1 MGLIALRL
9 IQQIINFAAADAKS
23 GKQTV
28 NTQPLADFIK
38 AHYPLLG
45 VLVGSFL
52 IASSMGTY
60 TNWDAQLEYEA
71 AVATATQGFPTL
83 STGLMINQ
91 PPLGFYTSAATF
103 QLFGASYQNAVSLTT
118 LFGVAATALVY
129 ALGALLYDR
138 KTGLV
143 ASALFALVPWHV
155 YMSRIFLIDNQYLF
169 WSLLFLVLG
178 VLAVRRNSEKLT
190 AAAGVAFALALLTK
204 LFAVF
209 ALIPMLMLVYS
220 AKKEAALFQFKR
232 KLMIFLF
239 PVLVSQAI
247 WYSGFAQQNFL
258 AVYFSTDFS
267 HPIYVSDPSPLFQVN
282 VWAEAAGVFLFAAA
296 AFALAFELVYRSRLK
311 AYLRMDLI
319 CLVAVAAVASAN
331 LLLVFGFHLTV
342 PYVSVFKYTYMTL
355 PFLCLLAGSVAGKGA
370 VLLVDGDW
378 KKQRLPWVK
387 PVLAAAGLLLVF
399 ASLIESIRYL
409 GVWLEYTSFGLDT
422 VTYYPIDNYAMTTYG
437 PILHPLQYSA
447 LALIIVSISLPTII
461 AVTKRSSSLH
471 KPLSQ

>member
-1 MGLIALRL
+1 
-9 IQQIINFAAADAKS
+9 
-23 GKQTV
+23 
-28 NTQPLADFIK
+28 
-38 AHYPLLG
+38 
-45 VLVGSFL
+45 
-52 IASSMGTY
+52 
-60 TNWDAQLEYEA
+60 
-71 AVATATQGFPTL
+71 
-83 STGLMINQ
+83 
-91 PPLGFYTSAATF
+91 
-103 QLFGASYQNAVSLTT
+103 
-118 LFGVAATALVY
+118 
-129 ALGALLYDR
+129 
-138 KTGLV
+138 
-143 ASALFALVPWHV
+143 
-155 YMSRIFLIDNQYLF
+155 
-169 WSLLFLVLG
+169 
-178 VLAVRRNSEKLT
+178 
-190 AAAGVAFALALLTK
+190 
-204 LFAVF
+204 
-209 ALIPMLMLVYS
+209 MLMLVYS